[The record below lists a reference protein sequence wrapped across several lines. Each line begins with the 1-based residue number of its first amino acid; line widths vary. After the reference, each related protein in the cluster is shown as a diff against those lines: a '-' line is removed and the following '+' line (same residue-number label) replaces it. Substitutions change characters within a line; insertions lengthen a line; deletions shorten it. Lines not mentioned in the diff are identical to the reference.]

1 MFLLF
6 SFSFE
11 KSIVKS
17 SNRKTNDMISWIFTK
32 HKWMTKVPNYWW
44 CRTLNWKS
52 SNLDWLYYV
61 YPLIEFCFVFDFFL
75 TTIDF
80 KWYMYETFST
90 KTSTLFS
97 KRSNFVTKLY
107 FLMDISNY
115 FLYTFVYWNWLLFI
129 ILKLD
134 HHKNKDTA

>member
-1 MFLLF
+1 MIRSVGFF
-6 SFSFE
+6 TINEWQKFE
-11 KSIVKS
+11 TIGGVEPSIEKAQILTDYIMSIHWS
-17 SNRKTNDMISWIFTK
+17 S
-32 HKWMTKVPNYWW
+32 
-44 CRTLNWKS
+44 
-52 SNLDWLYYV
+52 
-61 YPLIEFCFVFDFFL
+61 FVFDFFL

-80 KWYMYETFST
+80 KWYETFST

-107 FLMDISNY
+107 FLMDIGHY

-129 ILKLD
+129 ILRLD

>member
-17 SNRKTNDMISWIFTK
+17 SNRKTNDMISWIFYQTY
-32 HKWMTKVPNYWW
+32 MND
-44 CRTLNWKS
+44 KS
-52 SNLDWLYYV
+52 SKLLVVSNPQLKKLKSWLTI
-61 YPLIEFCFVFDFFL
+61 LCLSTDRLLFCFWFFL

-80 KWYMYETFST
+80 KWYETFST

-107 FLMDISNY
+107 FLMDIGHY

>member
-1 MFLLF
+1 MIWSVGFFTINEWQKFETIGGVEPSIEKAQILTDYIMSIHWSSFVLFL
-6 SFSFE
+6 
-11 KSIVKS
+11 I
-17 SNRKTNDMISWIFTK
+17 
-32 HKWMTKVPNYWW
+32 
-44 CRTLNWKS
+44 
-52 SNLDWLYYV
+52 
-61 YPLIEFCFVFDFFL
+61 FFL

-80 KWYMYETFST
+80 KWYETFST

-107 FLMDISNY
+107 FLMDIGHY

>member
-17 SNRKTNDMISWIFTK
+17 SNRKTNDKISWIFYY
-32 HKWMTKVPNYWW
+32 KWMTKVRNYWR

-80 KWYMYETFST
+80 KWYETFST

-107 FLMDISNY
+107 FLMDIGHY

>member
-6 SFSFE
+6 SFKFE

-17 SNRKTNDMISWIFTK
+17 SNRKTNDMISWIFYY
-32 HKWMTKVPNYWW
+32 KWMTKVRNYWW

-80 KWYMYETFST
+80 KWYETFST

-107 FLMDISNY
+107 YLMDNGHY
-115 FLYTFVYWNWLLFI
+115 FLYTFVYWSWLLFI

>member
-17 SNRKTNDMISWIFTK
+17 SNRKTNDMISWIFYY
-32 HKWMTKVPNYWW
+32 KWMTKVRNYWW
-44 CRTLNWKS
+44 CRTLNFKS
-52 SNLDWLYYV
+52 WLTILCLSTDRV
-61 YPLIEFCFVFDFFL
+61 LFCFWFFL
-75 TTIDF
+75 TAIDF
-80 KWYMYETFST
+80 KWYETFST

-107 FLMDISNY
+107 FLMDIGHY

>member
-6 SFSFE
+6 SFKFE

-32 HKWMTKVPNYWW
+32 HKWMTKVRNYWW

-61 YPLIEFCFVFDFFL
+61 YPLIDFCFVFDFFL

-80 KWYMYETFST
+80 NWYETFST
-90 KTSTLFS
+90 KTSALFS
-97 KRSNFVTKLY
+97 KRSNNTKLY
-107 FLMDISNY
+107 FLMDIGHY

>member
-6 SFSFE
+6 SFKFE

-32 HKWMTKVPNYWW
+32 HKWMTKVRNYWW
-44 CRTLNWKS
+44 CRTLNWKK
-52 SNLDWLYYV
+52 LKPWLTI
-61 YPLIEFCFVFDFFL
+61 LCLSTDRLLFCFWFFL

-80 KWYMYETFST
+80 KWSETFST

-107 FLMDISNY
+107 FLMDIGHY
-115 FLYTFVYWNWLLFI
+115 FLYTFVYWNWLSFI

>member
-17 SNRKTNDMISWIFTK
+17 SNRKTNDMISWIFL
-32 HKWMTKVPNYWW
+32 PNINEWQKFETIGGVEPSIEKAQ
-44 CRTLNWKS
+44 TLTDYIMSIHWS
-52 SNLDWLYYV
+52 S
-61 YPLIEFCFVFDFFL
+61 FVLFFDFCL

-80 KWYMYETFST
+80 KWYETFST

-107 FLMDISNY
+107 FLMDIGHY

>member
-6 SFSFE
+6 YLALRNQSWNQATGKLMIWSVGFLPNINEWQKFE
-11 KSIVKS
+11 TIGGVEPSIEKAQILTDYILCLSTDRVL
-17 SNRKTNDMISWIFTK
+17 FC
-32 HKWMTKVPNYWW
+32 YW
-44 CRTLNWKS
+44 
-52 SNLDWLYYV
+52 
-61 YPLIEFCFVFDFFL
+61 FFL
-75 TTIDF
+75 TTTDF

-90 KTSTLFS
+90 KTSTFFS

-107 FLMDISNY
+107 FLMDISHY

-129 ILKLD
+129 LLKLD

>member
-6 SFSFE
+6 YLALRNQSWNQATG
-11 KSIVKS
+11 KL
-17 SNRKTNDMISWIFTK
+17 MIYDQLDFFTK
-32 HKWMTKVPNYWW
+32 HKWMTKVRNYWW

-75 TTIDF
+75 TTFDF
-80 KWYMYETFST
+80 KWYETFST

-107 FLMDISNY
+107 FLMDIGHY